1 MPALNYQLKP
11 RSASRPRVNRYMAAA
26 LPKSAGLAL
35 ILLLGMGC
43 AASGDGKAVG
53 DADSKGRTPISSK
66 PVASVPIARP
76 VRADFVLDGDMRQ
89 GGIVRGSAPS
99 DTVKLLLNGNA
110 VPVAPDGRF
119 IIGFDRDAP
128 ANATLVAELRSGANV
143 TRPLAI
149 AAGDW
154 RIEHINAR
162 ATGSAKTTAEFERR
176 RSGELAQMAKARA
189 TVVTSD
195 GWRQDFIWPVKG
207 RLSGY
212 FGSQRVY
219 QGEPGNY
226 HNGTDIAVPTGTP
239 FVAPAD
245 GVVILAADQ
254 PFTLEGLILM
264 IDHGNGLSSV
274 FLHNSRLDV
283 KTGDVVR
290 QGQTLGAIGATGRV
304 TGPHMH
310 WAMRWRGEK
319 VDSKLM
325 AEAGDRARA
334 ARLPAPSSTP
344 PPVK

>member
-1 MPALNYQLKP
+1 MTGGWSKC
-11 RSASRPRVNRYMAAA
+11 
-26 LPKSAGLAL
+26 AGL
-35 ILLLGMGC
+35 ILAVSLAGAC
-43 AASGDGKAVG
+43 AANGEGSAAH
-53 DADSKGRTPISSK
+53 DADSKTRTPQSASPRSK
-66 PVASVPIARP
+66 PVASVPIAHP
-76 VRADFVLDGDMRQ
+76 VRADFLLQGDMRQ
-89 GGIVRGSAPS
+89 GGLVRGLAPS
-99 DTVKLLLNGNA
+99 DTVKLLFNGSDIPIA
-110 VPVAPDGRF
+110 ADGRF
-119 IIGFDRDAP
+119 LIGFDRDAP
-128 ANATLVAELRSGANV
+128 TTATLVAKLANGTSI

-162 ATGSAKTTAEFERR
+162 ATGGAKTSAEFERR
-176 RSGELAQMAKARA
+176 RSGELAQMGAARA
-189 TVVTSD
+189 MVVSSD
-195 GWRQDFIWPVKG
+195 GWRQNFIWPVKG

-219 QGEPGNY
+219 QGKPGNY
-226 HNGTDIAVPTGTP
+226 HNGNDIAVPTGTP

-290 QGQTLGAIGATGRV
+290 QGQQLGAVGATGRV

-319 VDSKLM
+319 VDSKLL
-325 AEAGDRARA
+325 AEAGERAMAGQA
-334 ARLPAPSSTP
+334 AAQ
-344 PPVK
+344 